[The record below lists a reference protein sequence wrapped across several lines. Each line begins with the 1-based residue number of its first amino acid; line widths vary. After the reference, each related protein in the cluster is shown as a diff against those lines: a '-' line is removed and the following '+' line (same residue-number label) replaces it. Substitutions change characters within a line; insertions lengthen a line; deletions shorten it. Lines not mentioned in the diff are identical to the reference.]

1 MSLNNP
7 YSGEGFVP
15 AYQISAVPFVTSS
28 NVALGQVKQINF
40 GFVSRFFEIKNM
52 GPTTSVIAVGF
63 TSTGLGSGPSNF
75 FKLSGSQSY
84 SGELRT
90 DRLFISGAFGTST
103 DFQLVAGLTAVP
115 ARNFL
120 VITASNG
127 FTGVG

>member
-28 NVALGQVKQINF
+28 NIALGQVKQINF
-40 GFVSRFFEIKNM
+40 GFVTRFFEIKNM
-52 GPTTSVIAVGF
+52 SPSANVIAVGF
-63 TSTGLGSGPSNF
+63 TSTGLGTGPSNF

-90 DRLFISGAFGTST
+90 DRLFISGSVGAST
-103 DFQLVAGLTAVP
+103 EFQIVAGLTAVP

-120 VITASNG
+120 VITASSG

>member
-52 GPTTSVIAVGF
+52 GATTSVIAVGF
-63 TSTGLGSGPSNF
+63 TSTGLGSGQSNF

-90 DRLFISGAFGTST
+90 DRLFISGAVGAST

-127 FTGVG
+127 FGGVG

>member
-1 MSLNNP
+1 MSINNP

-52 GPTTSVIAVGF
+52 GVATSVIAVGF

-90 DRLFISGAFGTST
+90 DRLFISGAVGAST